1 MKIEN
6 IPADIKSKSLKEAR
20 DEINEILVNLETK
33 NLDLSNAENA
43 YKRLLNLNKH
53 VENLFKIKFQHVLKN
68 HFMLKPVFALF
79 SCQRGAHI
87 EAQINP
93 KYAKIAQKSVGLQ

>member
-20 DEINEILVNLETK
+20 DEINEILANLESK
-33 NLDLSNAENA
+33 NLNSSNAENA

-53 VENLFKIKFQHVLKN
+53 VENLFKKKSKQ
-68 HFMLKPVFALF
+68 M
-79 SCQRGAHI
+79 
-87 EAQINP
+87 P
-93 KYAKIAQKSVGLQ
+93 KS